1 MWTRLT
7 HHEIDEVDSQII
19 KMEDDLEIMK
29 MDDFDESEL
38 QEDETHEMTK
48 KSKAKPSKKEK
59 PKEDVEDEDLEVEDK
74 ENEDEEEDDSV
85 VLKSSKPEKRN
96 KSNSKKIVVD
106 HVKRELKHPL
116 EASLLPQEPNA
127 EKRPSN
133 ENMSLSHVWNTI
145 HNMNGDEKLTP
156 KDAKY
161 ISFKEWSK
169 SYDKKAKKEG
179 AHKKS
184 REYIELK
191 AETKKRMDAWKEAV
205 KVWKEKYPLMAK
217 KFEAICLERRKIT
230 NKIEFNPRGEEG
242 KEVVKEIK
250 EIKQG
255 LKETLDIVNIMI
267 EHVSKGLKIE

>member
-1 MWTRLT
+1 
-7 HHEIDEVDSQII
+7 
-19 KMEDDLEIMK
+19 MEDDFEIIK
-29 MDDFDESEL
+29 MDDFD
-38 QEDETHEMTK
+38 
-48 KSKAKPSKKEK
+48 
-59 PKEDVEDEDLEVEDK
+59 
-74 ENEDEEEDDSV
+74 
-85 VLKSSKPEKRN
+85 KRN

-106 HVKRELKHPL
+106 HEKRELKHLL

-217 KFEAICLERRKIT
+217 KLEAICLERRKIT